1 MVICQWSSE
10 DGAPGAAVLRIRPVG
25 SRPQARFQRSSSD
38 KNPAC
43 TYCSNGVNGF
53 TDLTDRTAEF
63 TPDAGSIDVVTG
75 FGEGGDGSLYLVDWL
90 DGELFAVPEPAGTPV
105 GAVAFAALWLL
116 TRSARC
122 ASGQHHTSRQL
133 PR

>member
-1 MVICQWSSE
+1 MY
-10 DGAPGAAVLRIRPVG
+10 LL
-25 SRPQARFQRSSSD
+25 
-38 KNPAC
+38 
-43 TYCSNGVNGF
+43 CSNGANGF
-53 TDLTDRTAEF
+53 TNLTDRTAEL